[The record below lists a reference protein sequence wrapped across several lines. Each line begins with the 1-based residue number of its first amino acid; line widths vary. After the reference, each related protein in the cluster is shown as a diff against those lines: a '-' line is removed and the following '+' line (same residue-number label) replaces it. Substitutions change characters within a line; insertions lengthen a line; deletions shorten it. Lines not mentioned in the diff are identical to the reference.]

1 MAAQLGQDT
10 LAKDREDGTRI
21 GAAASENQPL
31 QQAGLPAE
39 DLSARVL
46 AADRRQDAMALQLEG
61 LAAQMTAMTQAIS
74 AMAGIA
80 VKDEKRPAMGAPNA
94 SDLQHGPDPAAPRP
108 EHADPHRR
116 PGDATAQDTIP
127 AEPGFEGHLIAG
139 DALDNSA
146 QPSGRGAHRA
156 TALCDPEQDTGP
168 APPSR
173 STPAADAFG
182 GPSAARDYNL
192 NHNTTGAELN
202 ATRR

>member
-1 MAAQLGQDT
+1 MIHVGADGECLYVDLYMNYNEVHNHLHVDRFRFRASNTPFSTRPNANMAAQLGQDT

-94 SDLQHGPDPAAPRP
+94 SDTFPMPQLW
-108 EHADPHRR
+108 
-116 PGDATAQDTIP
+116 
-127 AEPGFEGHLIAG
+127 
-139 DALDNSA
+139 S
-146 QPSGRGAHRA
+146 
-156 TALCDPEQDTGP
+156 
-168 APPSR
+168 
-173 STPAADAFG
+173 
-182 GPSAARDYNL
+182 
-192 NHNTTGAELN
+192 
-202 ATRR
+202 